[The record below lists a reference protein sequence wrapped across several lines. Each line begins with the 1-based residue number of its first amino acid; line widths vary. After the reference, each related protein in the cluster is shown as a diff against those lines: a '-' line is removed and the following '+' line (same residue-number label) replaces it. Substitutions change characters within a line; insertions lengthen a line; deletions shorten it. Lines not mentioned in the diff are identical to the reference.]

1 MGLGRRELMGRVEE
15 EGVVELMV
23 LHILVIVCF
32 VVGVVVRGLVAV
44 MDELEI
50 QDGSLE
56 FIDSGRL

>member
-1 MGLGRRELMGRVEE
+1 
-15 EGVVELMV
+15 
-23 LHILVIVCF
+23 VIVCF